1 MKRMNLRLKTV
12 YLMFVPI
19 VILILQ
25 GPAGC
30 RQNRTDNI
38 RPPAVAGQFY
48 PGNPQSLS
56 VMIDKALA
64 QSVGIQPEG
73 EVIGLWVPHAGY
85 IFSGQVAANA
95 YRAVQG
101 AHFDAVMIIA
111 PSHHVYFQGASI
123 GDWQAYQTPLGDVS
137 VDTERVE
144 EIRKSCKQILCLPE
158 AHQQEHAVEVQI
170 PFIQKVLPGT
180 PIIPVVIGQ
189 MDYQSCLSVANS
201 IARVTQ
207 GRKILFIASSDM
219 SHYPGYQDAC
229 QADGEMIKSI
239 VSFDPHLVTVTD
251 EKIMSR
257 RIPGLSCTLCG
268 KQAVILVMM
277 ISKLAGADHVQ
288 SVSYMNSGDVSG
300 DHQRVVG
307 YGAALFVK
315 SNETGQN
322 EGEMKVDEI
331 PLSLQEKKQL
341 IQIARESIK
350 AALKHEKQPKFEPE
364 SEHLNLKRGAFVT
377 LTNAGRLRGC
387 IGRFDASLPLYE
399 VVSQMACAAATE
411 DSRFAYH
418 PVTLNEMNQIKIKI
432 SILSPLQKI
441 ESIDEIE
448 VGRHGV
454 WITYEGRGGTY
465 LPEVAPEQGWS
476 REELLSHCCRE
487 KAGLSSDAWKWADI
501 FIYSSQIVDESD
513 FQ

>member
-1 MKRMNLRLKTV
+1 MMHMNHRLKTI
-12 YLMFVPI
+12 YLMCIPI

-25 GPAGC
+25 GSAGC

-38 RPPAVAGQFY
+38 RPAAVAGQFY
-48 PGNPQSLS
+48 PGDPQSLS
-56 VMIDKALA
+56 NVIDKALA
-64 QSVGIQPEG
+64 RSAGIQAEG

-85 IFSGQVAANA
+85 IFSGQVAASA
-95 YRAVQG
+95 YQAVRG

-123 GDWQAYQTPLGDVS
+123 GDWQAYQTPLGAVS
-137 VDTERVE
+137 VDTGLVDD
-144 EIRKSCKQILCLPE
+144 IRKSVKQIQCFPE
-158 AHQQEHAVEVQI
+158 AHRQEHAVEVQI

-180 PIIPVVIGQ
+180 PIIPVVLGQ
-189 MDYQSCLSVANS
+189 IDYQSCRSMANT
-201 IARVTQ
+201 ITRVMQ
-207 GRKILFIASSDM
+207 DRKILFIASSDM
-219 SHYPGYQDAC
+219 SHYPDYQDAC
-229 QADGEMIKSI
+229 QVDGEMIKSI
-239 VSFDPHLVTVTD
+239 TSFDPLRVAVTD

-257 RIPGLSCTLCG
+257 GIPGLSCTLCG
-268 KQAVILVMM
+268 RQALMLVMM
-277 ISKLAGADHVQ
+277 ISKLAGADRVQ
-288 SVSYMNSGDVSG
+288 SMPYMNSGDVSG
-300 DHQRVVG
+300 EHQRVVG

-315 SNETGQN
+315 SNQTNQKV
-322 EGEMKVDEI
+322 GEMKVDEI

-341 IQIARESIK
+341 IRIARESIK
-350 AALKHEKQPKFEPE
+350 AALKHEKQPQFEAE

-399 VVSQMACAAATE
+399 VVSYMAGAAATE
-411 DSRFAYH
+411 DSRFAYN

-448 VGRHGV
+448 VGKHGI

-465 LPEVAPEQGWS
+465 LPEVATEQGWS
-476 REELLSHCCRE
+476 REELLSHCCRD
-487 KAGLSSDAWKWADI
+487 KAGLPPDAWKRADI

-513 FQ
+513 IQ